1 MAWSVTGS
9 PGLFR
14 REAGAF
20 VSARPDR
27 HTMLLSALDSLER
40 APLAGAGTAARL
52 GWWREAS
59 DAPVT
64 AAFVGTPHLTV
75 ATALPPDAVRGLARS
90 LLAHAHP
97 YAGLMSDEASV
108 RAFEAAWE
116 KETGAAPAAGPRLR
130 LHRLDRLVP
139 PVGAPPGAARV
150 ATEDD
155 RPLLRAWCDRFV
167 AEAGS
172 LGADLD
178 RFVDERIAGGGWRIW
193 SVDDEPV
200 ATAARTTVV
209 AATARITPVYVPPP
223 HRGRGYGAAVT
234 AAVSRAARDA
244 GAEHVLLFTDLSNPV
259 SNRLYARIGY
269 RPVADYRIVTP

>member
-1 MAWSVTGS
+1 MAWTVTGS

-20 VSARPDR
+20 VSAQPDR
-27 HTMLLSALDSLER
+27 HTMLLTALDSLER

-75 ATALPPDAVRGLARS
+75 ATALPPDAARGLARS
-90 LLAHAHP
+90 LLTDAQP

-108 RAFEAAWE
+108 RAFGAAWE
-116 KETGAAPAAGPRLR
+116 KETGAAPGAGPRLR

-139 PVGAPPGAARV
+139 PVGAPPGVARV

-178 RFVDERIAGGGWRIW
+178 RFVDERIAEGGWRVW
-193 SVDDEPV
+193 SVDGEPV
-200 ATAARTTVV
+200 AVAAMTTVV

-259 SNRLYARIGY
+259 SNRLYLRIGY